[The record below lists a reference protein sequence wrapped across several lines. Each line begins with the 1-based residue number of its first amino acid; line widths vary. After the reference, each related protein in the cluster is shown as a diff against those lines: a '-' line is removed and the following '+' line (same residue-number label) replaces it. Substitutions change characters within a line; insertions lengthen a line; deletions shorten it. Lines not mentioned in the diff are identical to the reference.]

1 MKISANWLKDFVEL
15 APPVARIAERL
26 TLAGL
31 EVKKC
36 EQLTHPSDMLFEIEI
51 TSNRPDWL
59 SHWGVAR
66 EIAAVENISL
76 KNPVVDSETGRMP
89 PPSWKIQIKDAVGC
103 PYYTGVL
110 IEGITETKTPD
121 FIVNRLL
128 ACGIRSINL
137 IVDITNYVL
146 LEVGQPLHAFD
157 ADLIQ
162 GKEIVV
168 RKPKQDE
175 KFVLINGAQI
185 ELKSD
190 DLLIADS
197 DRAVALAGV
206 MGGRD
211 SEISDKTRNVFLE
224 SAFFN
229 PGRVRKTSRAHQ
241 ISSDSSYR
249 FERRVDPEGVDVGR
263 SRALALI
270 QKYAKPRHISAVIK
284 AGEKPQ
290 LDVKTIHLRADEVT
304 PVLGV
309 EIKPSQIALILGR
322 LGLQVKQHAPGS
334 PDSHQKKVE
343 GNQDSPDHHIGKE
356 KKDRVSW
363 TVGVPSFRSDLT
375 RPIDL
380 IEEIARIYGFDNI
393 PETLPARPPI
403 SVGENPRL
411 SLEWKIRQSLSGG
424 GLCEAVTFSLISE
437 DGLDTAKDLKHA
449 VQIVNPLQHGLHWM
463 RPTLVTSLL
472 NVIQKN
478 VNAGADS
485 ILLFEIANVYFMSDA
500 HKHPV
505 EERVCAI
512 ALYGKKAAQTWL
524 DTARAVTLYDLK
536 GYVEA
541 ILLDAGCKDLC
552 VAKIDKSY
560 FAKGTAEELRTWQT
574 PLAFMG
580 QVSAELLKKWD
591 LKEPVYYAEISLEKL
606 IAQAQKIRAFKD
618 WPKYPAI
625 ERDLSIVVKES
636 VKSGD
641 LTGEI
646 RGLGQGLIREVIL
659 FDLFRGKR
667 VPEGYKNLAFRVVY
681 QSPERTLVS
690 DEVQKVHEKIAQT
703 LVQKYQASFQ
713 A

>member
-1 MKISANWLKDFVEL
+1 MKISTNWLKDFVEL
-15 APPVARIAERL
+15 APPISRIAERL

-36 EQLTHPSDMLFEIEI
+36 EPLKTPADTVFEIEI

-66 EIAAVENISL
+66 EIAAVENLSL
-76 KNPVVDSETGRMP
+76 KNPVVDPETGRTP
-89 PPSWKIQIKDAVGC
+89 PPGWKIQIKDAAGC

-157 ADLIQ
+157 ADLIH

-168 RKPKQDE
+168 RKPRQGE
-175 KFVLINGAQI
+175 KFTLINGAEI
-185 ELKSD
+185 ELKPE

-206 MGGRD
+206 MGGKD
-211 SEISDKTRNVFLE
+211 SEINEKTRNVFLE

-229 PGRVRKTSRAHQ
+229 PGRVRKASRTHQ

-290 LDVKTIHLRADEVT
+290 LAIKTIQLRADEVKS
-304 PVLGV
+304 VLGV

-322 LGLQVKQHAPGS
+322 LGLQVKQHS
-334 PDSHQKKVE
+334 E
-343 GNQDSPDHHIGKE
+343 G
-356 KKDRVSW
+356 VW
-363 TVGVPSFRSDLT
+363 TVGIPSFRPDLT
-375 RPIDL
+375 RPVDL
-380 IEEIARIYGFDNI
+380 VEEIARIYGFENI
-393 PETLPARPPI
+393 PETLPARAPI
-403 SVGENPRL
+403 TLGENPRL
-411 SLEWKIRQSLSGG
+411 SLERKIRQLLSGA
-424 GLCEAVTFSLISE
+424 GLCETVTFSLISE
-437 DGLDTAKDLKHA
+437 DGLDAAKDLRRA

-463 RPTLVTSLL
+463 RPTMVTSLL
-472 NVIQKN
+472 SVIQKN

-485 ILLFEIANVYFMSDA
+485 VPVFEIANIYSLPDA

-505 EERVCAI
+505 EERICAI

-524 DTARAVTLYDLK
+524 DHARAVTIYDLK
-536 GYVEA
+536 GYIES
-541 ILLDAGCKDLC
+541 ILKNAGSVDLC
-552 VAKIDKSY
+552 VAKVDKSY
-560 FAKGTAEELRTWQT
+560 FAQGTSEELRTWQT
-574 PLAFMG
+574 PLAFLG
-580 QVSAELLKKWD
+580 QVSGELLKKWD
-591 LKEPVYYAEISLEKL
+591 LKEPVYYGEISLEKL
-606 IAQAQKIRAFKD
+606 LPQAQKIRTFKE
-618 WPKYPAI
+618 WPRYPAI
-625 ERDLSIVVKES
+625 ERDLSIVVKDS

-641 LTGEI
+641 LMGEI
-646 RGLGQGLIREVIL
+646 RGLGQGLIREVEL

-667 VPEGYKNLAFRVVY
+667 VPAGCKNLAFRVVY
-681 QSPERTLVS
+681 QSLERTLVS
-690 DEVQKVHEKIAQT
+690 EEVQKVHDKIAQM

-713 A
+713 S

>member
-1 MKISANWLKDFVEL
+1 MKISTNWLKDFVEL
-15 APPVARIAERL
+15 APPVSRTAERL

-36 EQLTHPSDMLFEIEI
+36 EVLTHPADTLFEIEI

-76 KNPVVDSETGRMP
+76 KNPAADPETGRTP
-89 PPSWKIQIKDAVGC
+89 PPGWKVQIKDAAGC

-157 ADLIQ
+157 ADLLR
-162 GKEIVV
+162 GKEVVV
-168 RKPKQDE
+168 RKPKQGE
-175 KFVLINGAQI
+175 KMTLINGAVL
-185 ELKSD
+185 ELKPE
-190 DLLIADS
+190 DLLIADG

-206 MGGRD
+206 MGGKD
-211 SEISDKTRNVFLE
+211 SEINEKTRNIFLE

-229 PGRVRKTSRAHQ
+229 PGRVRKTSRTHQ
-241 ISSDSSYR
+241 VSSDSSYR
-249 FERRVDPEGVDVGR
+249 FERRVDPEGVDLGR
-263 SRALALI
+263 RRALALI
-270 QKYAKPRHISAVIK
+270 QKYAKPRYISAVIK

-290 LDVKTIHLRADEVT
+290 LDVKTVRLRAEEVT
-304 PVLGV
+304 AALGV
-309 EIKPSQIALILGR
+309 EIKPNQIALILGR
-322 LGLQVKQHAPGS
+322 LGLQVKQHALGSSADGGPAKQSSAPISPKEPG
-334 PDSHQKKVE
+334 
-343 GNQDSPDHHIGKE
+343 
-356 KKDRVSW
+356 SW
-363 TVGVPSFRSDLT
+363 TVGIPSFRPDLT
-375 RPIDL
+375 RSIDL
-380 IEEIARIYGFDNI
+380 IEEIARIYGYENI
-393 PETLPARPPI
+393 PETLPMREPLT
-403 SVGENPRL
+403 VGESPRL
-411 SLEWKIRQSLSGG
+411 VLERQTRNLLSGA
-424 GLCEAVTFSLISE
+424 GLCEAVTFSLIPE
-437 DGLDTAKDLKHA
+437 AGLDPEKDLKHA
-449 VQIVNPLQHGLHWM
+449 VKIVNPLQHGLHWM

-485 ILLFEIANVYFMSDA
+485 IPLFEIANIYSAPDA

-512 ALYGKKAAQTWL
+512 ALYGKKAAQTWQ
-524 DTARAVTLYDLK
+524 DAARPVTFYDLK
-536 GYVEA
+536 GMVEA
-541 ILLDAGCKDLC
+541 VLRSAGCSELC
-552 VAKIDKSY
+552 VARSPKSY
-560 FAKGTAEELRTWQT
+560 LTPESSEEMRVWQT
-574 PLAFMG
+574 PVAFLG
-580 QVSAELLKKWD
+580 EVTSGLCKQWD

-606 IAQAQKIRAFKD
+606 LAHAKRVRTFKE
-618 WPKYPAI
+618 WPRFPAI
-625 ERDLSIVVKES
+625 ERDLSIVVKDS

-641 LTGEI
+641 LMGEI
-646 RGLGQGLIREVIL
+646 RGMGQGLIRDVEL

-667 VPEGYKNLAFRVVY
+667 VPAGCKNLAFRILY

-703 LVQKYQASFQ
+703 LVQKYQAAFQ